1 MADVVGVAL
10 EGPDPEGRAWCDL
23 AQGRPVRELVL
34 AQLGA
39 DQPERELRAID
50 RHLEQVAQNV
60 RQSADVVLV
69 RVGYEKAAHVFAALP
84 EVGDVRNDEV
94 DAEHLLVREHEPR
107 IDDEDVVPDLERE
120 HVLSDF
126 TDATQGNDPQRGVR
140 SSQRG

>member
-1 MADVVGVAL
+1 MTGAATLTVTSNNPVQGKWTVIVFMNAANNL
-10 EGPDPEGRAWCDL
+10 QPDSIL
-23 AQGRPVRELVL
+23 NMNQM
-34 AQLGA
+34 
-39 DQPERELRAID
+39 
-50 RHLEQVAQNV
+50 EQVAQNV